1 MALFQMGEEVLDN
14 GIVVVVVVGPVVAV
28 VVAWFQM
35 GEEVLDNG
43 SVFVVVVGTVVAA
56 AVVVALFQMG
66 EEMLDAGCESMLTCS
81 ADDEGRPV
89 VTKRPFELNAFAL
102 CSLESPPDFTCV
114 SGYRLADDGETCER
128 QCLSLVVDLFG
139 GGGVGVVFG
148 VVVVG
153 VGVAGGGVVGGG
165 GFMVLTLRWWLW
177 WWLWWLWWWWWLWWL
192 WWWYRSLSP
201 SSCVPVFRLADVE
214 A

>member
-1 MALFQMGEEVLDN
+1 
-14 GIVVVVVVGPVVAV
+14 
-28 VVAWFQM
+28 
-35 GEEVLDNG
+35 
-43 SVFVVVVGTVVAA
+43 
-56 AVVVALFQMG
+56 
-66 EEMLDAGCESMLTCS
+66 MLDAGCESMLTCS

-102 CSLESPPDFTCV
+102 CSLESPPDLTCV

-139 GGGVGVVFG
+139 AGGVGVVFG
-148 VVVVG
+148 VVG
-153 VGVAGGGVVGGG
+153 VGVAAGGVVVGG

-177 WWLWWLWWWWWLWWL
+177 WWCWWLWWLWWWWWLWWL
-192 WWWYRSLSP
+192 WWWCRSLSP